1 MKVNKLIKM
10 LEKLDQD
17 KEILL
22 YIGWWYLQEDWTY
35 FKSSKD
41 FDDLEV
47 VEWYYLKTKD
57 EVLFEEK
64 RDGDEEKHRIAQKK
78 YREKNKDI
86 LKAKDKIYRENNK
99 DKIRDRNKVWQEKK
113 KAELKAKDRLIEQLI
128 EESRELK
135 EKLEQI
141 KEAYIR
147 FEDSEKEYNKWL
159 WELDKLIMNR

>member
-22 YIGWWYLQEDWTY
+22 YIGWWYLHEDWTY
-35 FKSSKD
+35 FKLSKS

-64 RDGDEEKHRIAQKK
+64 RDGDEEKDFKETIKIAKK
-78 YREKNKDI
+78 YMKQEWYDKVEREWMCYCFD
-86 LKAKDKIYRENNK
+86 
-99 DKIRDRNKVWQEKK
+99 
-113 KAELKAKDRLIEQLI
+113 
-128 EESRELK
+128 
-135 EKLEQI
+135 
-141 KEAYIR
+141 
-147 FEDSEKEYNKWL
+147 
-159 WELDKLIMNR
+159 